1 MCYFIFSITDN
12 FTTPKS
18 RQVTLMSDKSYYL
31 FGDLSL
37 KTCCSIVF
45 YSSAHCSKSPAHTG
59 MWTYLWSFVS
69 CLHLWLFSLYF
80 SLLQY
85 IPATTAVR
93 PSYFRA
99 FAIAAP
105 LLKYSFPRTDILY
118 IWAHIQPFGEVIT
131 AYHIQ
136 QRLLK
141 DYPPKL
147 AIFYCYLKLYRP
159 YLFIFFP
166 NSDHVSSTVKG
177 FYSHSWI
184 YSPIIYKY

>member
-37 KTCCSIVF
+37 KSCCSIVF
-45 YSSAHCSKSPAHTG
+45 YSSAHCSKSPVHTG
-59 MWTYLWSFVS
+59 MWKYLWSFVS

-118 IWAHIQPFGEVIT
+118 IWAQFSPLEKSSLLTIYNKGFSRTTLPSLLYSIATWNYIVHI
-131 AYHIQ
+131 
-136 QRLLK
+136 
-141 DYPPKL
+141 
-147 AIFYCYLKLYRP
+147 C
-159 YLFIFFP
+159 LFFFP
-166 NSDHVSSTVKG
+166 TQTM
-177 FYSHSWI
+177 
-184 YSPIIYKY
+184 